1 MNGSIKI
8 ITIPNRIPTLN
19 DFKDATLIVNQPDA
33 KVYAVRTINSKRTVI
48 NIADSEMFIQDGDRY
63 SSVHA
68 GNYKDMSMSDDY
80 MYICVKTGT
89 AGNATWKRFPLTTTT

>member
-33 KVYAVRTINSKRTVI
+33 KVYAVR
-48 NIADSEMFIQDGDRY
+48 DRK
-63 SSVHA
+63 SV
-68 GNYKDMSMSDDY
+68 
-80 MYICVKTGT
+80 V
-89 AGNATWKRFPLTTTT
+89 